1 MADFALDAQSAI
13 IRHAVLERLRMN
25 RELLEQ
31 RMAELP
37 LYIYDFIDPAE
48 LEFSERIRWICESEC
63 PMYGKS
69 WACPPGVGTVEQ
81 CRKKCHSFENCL
93 LISSIVEGRDIA
105 NMEETLATRG
115 DHEELTNQVRDL
127 MREQGVDPFILSSEA
142 CALCERCAILDG
154 EPCRMPEKMHPC
166 VESQGINIIPVLE
179 SRGLEFQFGANVV
192 TWVSLLLY

>member
-1 MADFALDAQSAI
+1 
-13 IRHAVLERLRMN
+13 MN

-37 LYIYDFIDPAE
+37 LYIYDFIDPTE
-48 LEFSERIRWICESEC
+48 LEFSERIRFICESEC

-69 WACPPGVGTVEQ
+69 WACPPGVGSVELCQ
-81 CRKKCHSFENCL
+81 KKCHSFENCL
-93 LISSIVEGRDIA
+93 LISSIVEVNDIA

-115 DHEELTNQVRDL
+115 GHEDLTNQVRDM

-142 CALCERCAILDG
+142 CARCERCAILDD
-154 EPCRMPEKMHPC
+154 EPCRMPDKMHPC

>member
-1 MADFALDAQSAI
+1 
-13 IRHAVLERLRMN
+13 
-25 RELLEQ
+25 
-31 RMAELP
+31 
-37 LYIYDFIDPAE
+37 
-48 LEFSERIRWICESEC
+48 
-63 PMYGKS
+63 
-69 WACPPGVGTVEQ
+69 VE
-81 CRKKCHSFENCL
+81 
-93 LISSIVEGRDIA
+93 VRDIA

>member
-1 MADFALDAQSAI
+1 
-13 IRHAVLERLRMN
+13 MN

-37 LYIYDFIDPAE
+37 LYIYDFIDPLE
-48 LEFSERIRWICESEC
+48 LEFSERIRFICESEC

-69 WACPPGVGTVEQ
+69 WACPPGVGSVEQ
-81 CRKKCHSFENCL
+81 CQKKCQSFENCL
-93 LISSIVEGRDIA
+93 LISSIVEVNDIA

-115 DHEELTNQVRDL
+115 GHEELTNQVRDM

-154 EPCRMPEKMHPC
+154 EPCRMPDKMHPC

>member
-1 MADFALDAQSAI
+1 
-13 IRHAVLERLRMN
+13 MN

-31 RMAELP
+31 QMAELP
-37 LYIYDFIDPAE
+37 LYIYDFINPAE
-48 LEFSERIRWICESEC
+48 LEFSDRIRYICETEC

-69 WACPPGVGTVEQ
+69 WACPPGVGSVEA
-81 CRKKCHSFENCL
+81 CKCKCHSFENCL
-93 LISSIVEGRDIA
+93 LISSIVEVNDIA

-115 DHEELTNQVRDL
+115 DHEALTNQVRDL
-127 MREQGVDPFILSSEA
+127 MREQGVDPFVLSSEA

-179 SRGLEFQFGANVV
+179 KLGLEFQFGANVV
-192 TWVSLLLY
+192 TWVSLLMY